1 MKQLKNNSKVLKK
14 FPSKKPSKNFELYI
28 FLSTII
34 VIVFIGFLSNR
45 ISALEAKVS
54 QLESN
59 KAYTSSRYS
68 NQSKVNEL
76 ENQIDKL
83 RNKVYDIEESGIS
96 NLKDSLNQNNKA
108 RWDKIYKGMTKASVK
123 RALGEPDRR
132 IDDDSR
138 FSYWFY
144 SESSDNEFLIFNF
157 GAVDS
162 WEGPN

>member
-1 MKQLKNNSKVLKK
+1 MKQLKNNSKDLKG

-28 FLSTII
+28 FLTSII
-34 VIVFIGFLSNR
+34 IIIFMGFLSNR
-45 ISALEAKVS
+45 ITALEAKVS

-83 RNKVYDIEESGIS
+83 RNKVYDIEESGIPK
-96 NLKDSLNQNNKA
+96 LQDLLNQNNEI

-123 RALGEPDRR
+123 RVLGEPDRR
-132 IDDDSR
+132 IDDDSIY
-138 FSYWFY
+138 SYWFY
-144 SESSDNEFLIFNF
+144 SELSDNEFIIFNY
-157 GAVDS
+157 GVVDS

>member
-1 MKQLKNNSKVLKK
+1 MK
-14 FPSKKPSKNFELYI
+14 
-28 FLSTII
+28 
-34 VIVFIGFLSNR
+34 VIKLIHLHD
-45 ISALEAKVS
+45 
-54 QLESN
+54 
-59 KAYTSSRYS
+59 T

-83 RNKVYDIEESGIS
+83 RNKVYDIEESGIP
-96 NLKDSLNQNNKA
+96 NLKDLLNQNNKA

-138 FSYWFY
+138 YSYWFY

-157 GAVDS
+157 GGVDS